1 MPTKVAQVPVSVS
14 ISTDRG
20 KATKRQLLTYKK
32 AREMRRHP
40 TIFISRLIVR
50 AAILSG
56 PWTVEGKAGYED
68 LAVRV
73 ADWVLPLR
81 EDFLEHASAG
91 CLDYGW
97 QAFEKVMAIEDGL
110 VKCKK
115 LKPLLQ
121 DYTLVRLNE
130 DTGDFIGIVQDEEH
144 EVTLT
149 EFSSMNVNIN
159 AECNDPYGESYLGNV
174 VTAYDRAERVNASSD
189 VYDKKIAG
197 AHWVI
202 QFPEGSSLYNGVETP
217 NDEICNS
224 LIKSLQNSGSFGI
237 PKRVK
242 SALIALNEQ
251 SDNQWIIEL
260 KEASGSGSNFDE
272 RLNRCDKEIVRG
284 FGLPERAILEGQ
296 YGTKAEAGEH
306 GDLGLV
312 GIELLHKRLVSQF
325 NKQLTNQLLRLNEG
339 PAFVDRVYVVA
350 QSLTDENRAYLQSIY
365 DKILASPDG
374 SLSEI
379 STLDIAAI
387 RDRLSIP
394 YTEPDDGSI

>member
-14 ISTDRG
+14 ISTERG
-20 KATKRQLLTYKK
+20 KTTKRQLLTYKK

-56 PWTVEGKAGYED
+56 AWTVQGKEGYDD
-68 LAVRV
+68 LMIRV
-73 ADWVLPLR
+73 ADWVFHLR
-81 EDFLEHASAG
+81 EDFLEYASAG

-97 QAFEKVMAIEDGL
+97 QAFEKKMVIEDGL
-110 VKCKK
+110 VKCLK

-121 DYTLVRLNE
+121 DLTTVRL
-130 DTGDFIGIVQDEEH
+130 DDTTGDFIGVCQDDGVE
-144 EVTLT
+144 LT
-149 EFSSMNVNIN
+149 PFSSMNVNIN
-159 AECNDPYGESYLGNV
+159 AECSDPYGESYLGNV
-174 VTAYDRAERVNASSD
+174 VAAYDRADRVNSSSD

-251 SDNQWIIEL
+251 SDNRWVIEL
-260 KEASGSGSNFDE
+260 KEASGSGANFDA
-272 RLNRCDKEIVRG
+272 RLTRCDKEIVRG

-325 NKQLTNQLLRLNEG
+325 NKQLVNQLLLLNEG
-339 PAFVDRVYVVA
+339 RAYINKVYVVV
-350 QSLTDENRAYLQSIY
+350 QSLSDDKRAYLQTLY
-365 DKILASPDG
+365 NKILESPDG
-374 SLSEI
+374 SLNEI
-379 STLDIAAI
+379 STLDVAAI
-387 RDRLSIP
+387 RDRLDIP
-394 YTEPDDGSI
+394 YIKPDDGSH